1 MSEHLELTEPVATS
15 SAVVRVPK
23 AADLVAEHL
32 RRQIIRGD
40 LAADEPLPAEAE
52 LMQMYLVSRPTLRE
66 ALRILEHE
74 ALIVVK
80 RGARGGARVTP
91 PDAVTATR
99 SAGYLL
105 QYRGTTLS
113 DVFAARRII
122 EPAAVRLLVE
132 RGDADAI
139 AMLEE
144 AHDLECSLRD
154 DWDRYNAA
162 SAAFHARVVEAGG
175 NQTLVLINEFMLSI
189 VQHHHRAMFR
199 RSEDQFEG
207 LVENAIAEHRRL
219 LDLVH
224 AADGAAAEELWRTH
238 LDVAAAAAL
247 RWLGERKVIDLFEQ
261 E

>member
-1 MSEHLELTEPVATS
+1 MSENRALTTS
-15 SAVVRVPK
+15 APVVRVPK

-40 LAADEPLPAEAE
+40 LAVDERLPAEAE
-52 LMQMYLVSRPTLRE
+52 LMQIYNVSRPTLRE

-91 PDAVTATR
+91 PDAVAATR

-113 DVFAARRII
+113 DVFAARRIL
-122 EPAAVRLLVE
+122 EPAAVCLLVE
-132 RGDADAI
+132 RGDPDAM
-139 AMLEE
+139 AMLED

-154 DWDRYNAA
+154 DWDRYNLA
-162 SAAFHARVVEAGG
+162 SAAFHARVVEACG

-199 RSEDQFEG
+199 RSEDRFEG
-207 LVENAIAEHRRL
+207 LVDDAIHFHRRL
-219 LDLVH
+219 LDLMK
-224 AADGAAAEELWRTH
+224 AGEGAAAEELWRTH
-238 LDVAAAAAL
+238 LDGAAAAAL

-261 E
+261 D